1 MKNRRG
7 EEVKM
12 QDIGALCQ
20 EFAHILGGEPNV
32 KHGVCMVERDR
43 PHIKI
48 SILGRPSHS
57 GLALHSM
64 WSFESMDSLGRTL
77 NLGETALLQDE
88 ANPFIWHLERHGIM
102 LTALHNHWL
111 MDNPHLVYAHY
122 ASVEEP
128 LSFARKV
135 AEAFKV
141 LK

>member
-1 MKNRRG
+1 MR
-7 EEVKM
+7 
-12 QDIGALCQ
+12 DIDVLCQ
-20 EFAHILGGEPNV
+20 EFAHVLGGLSNV

-48 SILGRPSHS
+48 NILGRPSHS

-64 WSFESMDSLGRTL
+64 WSFESMDLQGRTL
-77 NLGETALLQDE
+77 NLGETALLQEE
-88 ANPFIWHLERHGIM
+88 AYPFTWHLQKNGIM

-135 AEAFKV
+135 AEAYKV
-141 LK
+141 LQ

>member
-1 MKNRRG
+1 
-7 EEVKM
+7 M
-12 QDIGALCQ
+12 QDISALCQ
-20 EFAHILGGEPNV
+20 QFAHILGGEQKV
-32 KHGVCMVERDR
+32 EHGVCMVNRDR
-43 PHIKI
+43 SNIKV

-64 WSFESMDSLGRTL
+64 WSFESMDPQGRTL

-88 ANPFIWHLERHGIM
+88 VYPFNWHLQKSGII
-102 LTALHNHWL
+102 LSALHNHWL
-111 MDNPHLVYAHY
+111 MDNPHIIYAHY

-135 AEAFKV
+135 AEAYRV